1 MSIRRD
7 VGRIAQLYRY
17 PVKSMAGESLDA
29 VDVSW
34 HGVAGDRRWAFVRP
48 DHQAHGFPWQTIR
61 EEPRMCLFSAR
72 LRDPDRPEAS
82 TVDVR
87 TPDGTELTVTDPLLP
102 DLIGSGLRLM
112 RLNRG
117 TFDTLPMSLITTATV
132 DALCQGIVAEA
143 DSRRFRP
150 NLVIEADEP
159 FAEDAWVGG
168 TLQIGTAVL
177 RVDKRDSRCAVIT
190 VDASDSAGHAGTPA
204 AGGHG
209 AELLGRCV
217 RLRRQSGH
225 RARRATCLPP
235 LLSGALRVASVS
247 WAKTHSARPMHGL
260 KTLGRSGART
270 SSATM
275 GRWPSKSWY
284 DEAMPRASTHGWTG
298 TQRGWRPCRGP
309 TPESPTPHGRRRCA
323 DVSTGCRRRVPVGW
337 RVIRSVA
344 ETNRRDGDR

>member
-7 VGRIAQLYRY
+7 VGRIARLYRY

-29 VDVSW
+29 ADVSW

-48 DHQAHGFPWQTIR
+48 NHQAHGFPWQTIR

-112 RLNRG
+112 
-117 TFDTLPMSLITTATV
+117 P
-132 DALCQGIVAEA
+132 

-168 TLQIGTAVL
+168 TLQIGTTVL

-190 VDASDSAGHAGTPA
+190 VDPATARTTPELLQRVARERGSSAG
-204 AGGHG
+204 
-209 AELLGRCV
+209 V
-217 RLRRQSGH
+217 Y
-225 RARRATCLPP
+225 
-235 LLSGALRVASVS
+235 ASVVS
-247 WAKTHSARPMHGL
+247 PGIV
-260 KTLGRSGART
+260 
-270 SSATM
+270 
-275 GRWPSKSWY
+275 
-284 DEAMPRASTHGWTG
+284 RAG
-298 TQRGWRPCRGP
+298 
-309 TPESPTPHGRRRCA
+309 
-323 DVSTGCRRRVPVGW
+323 DPVY
-337 RVIRSVA
+337 VQA
-344 ETNRRDGDR
+344 